1 VHNRSAEGKGIIPVI
16 AWIVVIGLILWQAY
30 EGIALSEIGIGPLTF
45 KFGQASPGP
54 VSPTATPQ
62 ITPVPPSPP
71 TPVAAKLSPDPFFL
85 SSSPSLVW
93 TQSNIHGGLQLGKVY
108 WQFEVWIDGLRYEH
122 AIGMHA
128 PDNGVGFAEFKVP
141 PGANFFQ
148 TVFGFA
154 RDDKNPNHVLGGS
167 IGRHL
172 VLLVSGTT
180 SGGWRARRESSDER

>member
-1 VHNRSAEGKGIIPVI
+1 
-16 AWIVVIGLILWQAY
+16 
-30 EGIALSEIGIGPLTF
+30 
-45 KFGQASPGP
+45 
-54 VSPTATPQ
+54 
-62 ITPVPPSPP
+62 
-71 TPVAAKLSPDPFFL
+71 
-85 SSSPSLVW
+85 
-93 TQSNIHGGLQLGKVY
+93 VY

>member
-1 VHNRSAEGKGIIPVI
+1 MRAVHNRSAEGKGIIPVI

-108 WQFEVWIDGLRYEH
+108 WQSEVWIDGLRYEH

-141 PGANFFQ
+141 P
-148 TVFGFA
+148 
-154 RDDKNPNHVLGGS
+154 RSK
-167 IGRHL
+167 
-172 VLLVSGTT
+172 LLSNGL
-180 SGGWRARRESSDER
+180 WLCARRQESKPCFGR